1 MFFFYFWYTNG
12 TKIWQKT
19 SKNAPIPKKWRLF
32 WIMFRKSLVVSKK
45 NSNFVGEDK
54 NDKIRMLLHAL

>member
-1 MFFFYFWYTNG
+1 MGLKFDKNY
-12 TKIWQKT
+12 QE
-19 SKNAPIPKKWRLF
+19 KNAPIPKKWRLF

-45 NSNFVGEDK
+45 SSNFVGEDK